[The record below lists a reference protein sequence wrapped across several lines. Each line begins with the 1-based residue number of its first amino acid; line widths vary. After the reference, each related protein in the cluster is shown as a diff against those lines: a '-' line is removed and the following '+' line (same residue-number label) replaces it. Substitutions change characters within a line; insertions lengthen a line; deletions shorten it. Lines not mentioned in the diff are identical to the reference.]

1 MISAGTAQYEKAIKE
16 GEKAIAM
23 NPNFT
28 IGYHNIALAYLA
40 LNRAEEVK
48 ATMQRAAQRK
58 LPTKDP
64 FATLFFAAFL
74 NGDRSAMDKAG
85 AQLASDIPSGDFE
98 HYESLVSAYD
108 GRLQQSRQ
116 LSIQAITL
124 ARQAHLAQRA
134 ALFEG
139 AAAVT
144 EALYGYPDES
154 SRHSFAAGQMV
165 SGRDVDFG
173 PAFALALSGNSSS
186 ALAIVTRLEEQYP
199 EDTCVRFSYAPAL
212 RALLAMSQG
221 RPEKA
226 IELLTVSKAY
236 ELAQTGVSAH
246 VRYGAMYP
254 TYVRGLA
261 YLQFDSPREAAAEF
275 QKMLDHSG
283 LLLAD
288 PIGPAARLQLARAL
302 RDSGEMARAKA
313 VYSEF
318 LTLWKDADPDIP
330 LLKQAK
336 TEFARL

>member
-1 MISAGTAQYEKAIKE
+1 
-16 GEKAIAM
+16 M
-23 NPNFT
+23 NADFT
-28 IGYHNIALAYLA
+28 IGYTNIGLAYLA
-40 LNRAEEVK
+40 LNRPDDVK
-48 ATMQRAAQRK
+48 AIMQRAAQRK

-74 NGDRSAMDKAG
+74 NRDRSAMDKAG
-85 AQLASDIPSGDFE
+85 AQIASDNQSGDFE
-98 HYESLVSAYD
+98 YYESLVSAYE
-108 GRLQQSRQ
+108 GRLQRSRQ
-116 LSIQAITL
+116 ASIQAVAL

-154 SRHSFAAGQMV
+154 LRHAVAAGQLV

-173 PAFALALSGNSSS
+173 PAFALALTGSTSS

-199 EDTCVRFSYAPAL
+199 EDTCVRFSYSPAL
-212 RALLAMSQG
+212 RALLAMSDG
-221 RPEKA
+221 SPEKA
-226 IELLTVSKAY
+226 IELLNVSKSY
-236 ELAQTGVSAH
+236 ERAQTGASTYA
-246 VRYGAMYP
+246 RYGAMYP

-261 YLQFDSPREAAAEF
+261 YQQLAKPREAAAAF
-275 QKMLDHSG
+275 QRMLDHPG

-318 LTLWKDADPDIP
+318 LALWKDADPGIP
-330 LLKQAK
+330 LLEQAK
-336 TEFARL
+336 AEFARL

>member
-1 MISAGTAQYEKAIKE
+1 IKE

-23 NPNFT
+23 NPDFT
-28 IGYHNIALAYLA
+28 IGYNSIALAYLA
-40 LNRAEEVK
+40 LNRPEEVK

-58 LPTKDP
+58 LPNKDP

-74 NGDRSAMDKAG
+74 NRDRSAMDKAG

-98 HYESLVSAYD
+98 YYESLVFAYE

-116 LSIQAITL
+116 TSIQAVTL
-124 ARQAHLAQRA
+124 ARQAHLAQYA

-144 EALYGYPDES
+144 EALYGYADES
-154 SRHSFAAGQMV
+154 SRHSFAAGQLV
-165 SGRDVDFG
+165 RGRDVDFG

-199 EDTCVRFSYAPAL
+199 EDTCVRFSYSPAL
-212 RALLAMSQG
+212 RALLAMNQDH
-221 RPEKA
+221 PAKA
-226 IELLTVSKAY
+226 VELLTVSKAY
-236 ELAQTGVSAH
+236 EVAQTGVSGY

-261 YLQFDSPREAAAEF
+261 YQQLHKPREAAAEF
-275 QKMLDHSG
+275 QRMLDHPG

-302 RDSGEMARAKA
+302 RDSGETAKAKA

-330 LLKQAK
+330 LFKQAK